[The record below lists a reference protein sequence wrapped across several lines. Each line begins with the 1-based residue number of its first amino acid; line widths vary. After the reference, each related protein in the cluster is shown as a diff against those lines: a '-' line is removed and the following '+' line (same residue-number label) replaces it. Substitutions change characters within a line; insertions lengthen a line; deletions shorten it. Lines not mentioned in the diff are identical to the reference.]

1 MIKSKTIVSSSVA
14 AVLMVA
20 MYASANSVALQ
31 TDELQKDAV
40 NSEQTEN
47 QLIQRVTIENQRSS
61 ATSRERVSEKIE
73 RVKNTDTQTVK
84 PNNDSQQAE
93 HVNQTTDVMSVKEG
107 ADTPVETDNHTQQ
120 STENRTQESIVYD
133 EHATNVT
140 TDHTLPTEAPAVSQ
154 AFNAEKVAE
163 QLRALAST
171 GFQSEAGNSI
181 ATQLVER
188 IDSLRGYANRGFSF
202 EMTNVSYRRVRRGDS
217 FETETRENS
226 LNVSV
231 LGEESLVKFLSPARD
246 KGRLILKSGRNM
258 WLYIPGT
265 SKTLRVTPAQRLIGE
280 ASNGDVT
287 GTNFGAEYTVQI
299 TQMDVEAEAPFVEI
313 TLTAKTRS
321 VTYSRITFRLKMAD
335 LLPMQSEY
343 FSISGKLLKR
353 AEYVE
358 FKQFDN
364 ELKIHK
370 MRLSDPITADRVTW
384 LRFDK
389 YQLET
394 INPAIFNADS
404 LSRL

>member
-1 MIKSKTIVSSSVA
+1 MMIKSKTIVRRSVA
-14 AVLMVA
+14 AVLMAA
-20 MYASANSVALQ
+20 MYASAHSVASQ
-31 TDELQKDAV
+31 TDGLQKDTV
-40 NSEQTEN
+40 NNEH
-47 QLIQRVTIENQRSS
+47 IENQSIQRATTDNQGAVASS
-61 ATSRERVSEKIE
+61 SEKVIESIE
-73 RVKNTDTQTVK
+73 RVKNTDTQTGK
-84 PNNDSQQAE
+84 PNNDSQQTGR
-93 HVNQTTDVMSVKEG
+93 VNQTTDIAPTNEG
-107 ADTPVETDNHTQQ
+107 ADAPVATDKSKQQ
-120 STENRTQESIVYD
+120 QTVND
-133 EHATNVT
+133 ELATNIA
-140 TDHTLPTEAPAVSQ
+140 TDQALPIETPAINE
-154 AFNAEKVAE
+154 AFNVEKVAK
-163 QLRALAST
+163 QLRVLANT
-171 GFQSEAGNSI
+171 DFQSEAGNSI

-188 IDSLRGYANRGFSF
+188 IDSLRGYANQGFSF

-287 GTNFGAEYTVQI
+287 GTNFGAEYTVQL
-299 TQMDVEAEAPFVEI
+299 TQVDVEAAVPFVEV

-321 VTYSRITFRLKMAD
+321 VTYSRIAFRLKMTD

-389 YQLET
+389 YQLEA